1 MRLFLATRNGV
12 VAGHR
17 EDGQWRMGRR
27 TLPDHDV
34 TSITSGEGV
43 LLAGTTAGIFH
54 SQDEAQTWQE
64 AGEGLSVPHV
74 RSLVQAQHD
83 PAFFVAGTE
92 PAGIFTS
99 GDGGSSWQECP
110 EVAEFRREFG
120 WYLPY
125 SPEAGCIR
133 GLAFQGERGYAAAED
148 GAVLRSDDGGREWR
162 LAPGSAG
169 RTQHR
174 PTTAQVHSDV
184 HAVTVH
190 PTSPDLVWAATG
202 GGLFTSSDGGETWEN
217 LYRCYCRDV
226 WVDPQDAARLIF
238 GPADGVDRRGRIEE
252 SHDGGRSW
260 QLASAGLDVPW
271 ARHMVER
278 LVQVGED
285 LMAVLSNGQLA
296 MASLSELQWR
306 VGLSDAGW
314 VRDVEGVAWD

>member
-12 VAGHR
+12 VAAHR
-17 EDGQWRMGRR
+17 EDGQWRMGAR

-34 TSITSGEGV
+34 TSITAGEGV
-43 LLAGTTAGIFH
+43 LLAGTTAGIFR
-54 SQDEAQTWQE
+54 SQDAAQTWQE

-74 RSLVQAQHD
+74 RTLVHAGHN
-83 PAFFVAGTE
+83 PPFFVAGTE

-110 EVAEFRREFG
+110 EVAEFRHEFG

-125 SPEAGCIR
+125 SPAAGCIR
-133 GLAFQGERGYAAAED
+133 GLAFQGRRGYAAAED
-148 GAVLRSDDGGREWR
+148 GAVLRSDAGGREWH
-162 LAPGSAG
+162 LAPGSVG
-169 RTQHR
+169 STQHR
-174 PTTAQVHSDV
+174 PASGQVHSDV
-184 HAVTVH
+184 HSVTAH
-190 PTSPDLVWAATG
+190 PTSRDLVWAATG
-202 GGLFTSSDGGETWEN
+202 GGLFYSSDGGETWEN

-226 WVDPQDAARLIF
+226 WVDPHDAAHVIF

-296 MASLSELQWR
+296 TASLSDLEWR
-306 VGLSDAGW
+306 VALSDAGW
-314 VRDVEGVAWD
+314 VRDVEGVALD